1 MQNREEFFKIIE
13 LRKKK
18 LEEVKIELK
27 NKFIGIDDVIDK
39 IINNIT
45 LWYLT
50 PEIQFKPLIISL
62 WGITGVGKTDL
73 VRTLVKLLQFN
84 DKFIEI
90 QMDVQNGFRKNIE
103 DYLESSEINPNEPS
117 IILLDEIQRYRT
129 IDETGAMIRNEY
141 FNDIWMLLS
150 DGRFQNKSD
159 KKAKLIEMLMD
170 ELYWDDHNKYEESDA
185 DENDTPN
192 KAELKKKKYQ
202 TSYYSANKLK
212 KFINSQLSVEEIM
225 KMGIQDKIDLIEKS
239 IKDDFIN
246 EGAVYNK
253 MLIFISGNL
262 DEAFTM
268 ASNVD
273 DSESDADVYHDFS
286 KRINIITIKNALK
299 SKFKPE
305 QIARFGNNH
314 IIYPCLNK
322 DSYYKIIIK
331 NIDEILNKIYDEH
344 GINITLTDNVINVIY
359 RNGVF
364 PTQGVRPTIST
375 IYSIVGSNLP
385 FFIYYA
391 LIECVD
397 KLTID
402 YFENQLYCKINN
414 TNYVK
419 DVVLDVDC
427 IRNNKSNDEKML
439 IAVHELGHALV
450 YSVLFKTPPKQIVV
464 NGTDYRNGFVVPHE
478 SVGNV
483 TYIKNKLSVLLAGM
497 VAEEIVFGL
506 EYKSSGSS
514 ADIENATNLAG
525 EYVRAFGMSKFISR
539 IGTEANS
546 SRDDRE
552 YNLDISETN
561 EIIEHILVTQKNMAR
576 NVIMD
581 NIQLYKALLTH
592 ITENSNI
599 TNDEFMN
606 ICSKFGLEIQ
616 IMGVNDKIIYS
627 YDTKVK
633 QFLK

>member
-159 KKAKLIEMLMD
+159 KKAKLIEMLID

>member
-1 MQNREEFFKIIE
+1 MQNRKEFFKIIE

-170 ELYWDDHNKYEESDA
+170 ELYWDDYNKYEESDA

-561 EIIEHILVTQKNMAR
+561 EIIEHILVAQKNMAR